1 MTVREALEAAAFR
14 AREADS
20 DATAWDA
27 RVLLAHTLGH
37 GGPLSLD
44 LRQELA
50 VEPASRF
57 ETLWSRRIG
66 GAPVQHLIGEW
77 DFYGRRFLVDGR
89 ALIPRPETEGLIT
102 AALSEVADAPAV
114 LDGGTGSGILGITW
128 LLERPESRV
137 VGLDVSLDA
146 LALARANARRHGVS
160 DRLHLMAGDWLSALA
175 GVRFHLVLANPPY
188 LSAGEESAL
197 SPTVREHEPRR
208 ALYAGTDG
216 LQAIR
221 HLLDTLPGFL
231 VPAGLFVFELGF
243 GQADAVAREIRARVA
258 WEFVRIEEDLA
269 SIPRV
274 AIVRAR
280 SIT

>member
-1 MTVREALEAAAFR
+1 MTVREALEAAALR
-14 AREADS
+14 AREAGS

-27 RVLLAHTLGH
+27 RILLAHTLGH

-50 VEPASRF
+50 AEPASRF
-57 ETLWSRRIG
+57 EMLWSRRIG

-77 DFYGRRFLVDGR
+77 DFYGRRFLVDAR

-102 AALSEVADAPAV
+102 AALSEAADAPAV

-160 DRLHLMAGDWLSALA
+160 DRLLLLAGDWLSALT
-175 GVRFHLVLANPPY
+175 GVRFHLALANPPY
-188 LSAGEESAL
+188 LSAGEEPSL
-197 SPTVREHEPRR
+197 SPTVRDHDPRR
-208 ALYAGTDG
+208 ALYAGSDG

-274 AIVRAR
+274 AIARAR
-280 SIT
+280 SIS